1 MADTREKVGRAG
13 VFLAGGIFKV
23 ALYLCVIVLIIWIGK
38 SSYEFGYNIFN
49 QQAISPGE
57 GVQVTVVVKEGAS
70 AYKIGKTLKQKG
82 LIKDAKVFYVQE
94 RLSAY
99 HGKLKAGTYLLST
112 AYTPNRMMA
121 VMSGEES
128 QEE

>member
-82 LIKDAKVFYVQE
+82 LIKDSKVFYVQE

>member
-57 GVQVTVVVKEGAS
+57 GVQVTVVLKEGAS

>member
-23 ALYLCVIVLIIWIGK
+23 AMYLCVIVLIIWIGK

-49 QQAISPGE
+49 QQALSPGE

>member
-38 SSYEFGYNIFN
+38 SSYEFGYDIFN

-57 GVQVTVVVKEGAS
+57 GVQVTVVVKDGAS

>member
-82 LIKDAKVFYVQE
+82 LIKDAKGFYVQE

>member
-38 SSYEFGYNIFN
+38 SSYEFGYDIFN